1 MESTSDKKH
10 NVVNHVA
17 VGDEVQEHGELAS
30 ALIPHVLKLRDE
42 LLPQL
47 VLDDGHLKAAL
58 VVKEVAVVG
67 GLEMQLEV
75 LQGLALDQVKVVIL
89 TQDPVLE
96 SPAQALQVAIV
107 NVKHATLHVSL
118 KYLICLCIKI
128 RTFL

>member
-1 MESTSDKKH
+1 MKSPSDKQH

-17 VGDEVQEHGELAS
+17 VGDEIQEHGELAS

-47 VLDDGHLKAAL
+47 VLDNGHLEAAL
-58 VVKEVAVVG
+58 VVEEVAVVG

-75 LQGLALDQVKVVIL
+75 LQCLALDQVKVVIL

-96 SPAQALQVAIV
+96 SSAQALQVAVV

-118 KYLICLCIKI
+118 
-128 RTFL
+128 